1 METVI
6 VASGTRN
13 ILSAA
18 GIQPLSQRSTSEPN
32 HTMRRT
38 GITELA

>member
-13 ILSAA
+13 ILSAV
-18 GIQPLSQRSTSEPN
+18 GIQLLSQRSRIEPN

-38 GITELA
+38 GITELT